1 MVEGQ
6 LACRVALAAVLA
18 AVFVSCKNVPSVEL
32 DLVSRQAVIKQKP
45 DNSWNRNMEIHRR
58 YPVVPIGFEIT
69 LEAAHIAPV
78 LEVVVCIISFL
89 EGDNFGK
96 LTKKQRKSPPC
107 PDYADGHIVLV
118 QNKNSAI
125 KPGIKLGGNHYHQ
138 LPNSA
143 RRLLNKSNT

>member
-1 MVEGQ
+1 M
-6 LACRVALAAVLA
+6 ALAAVLA

-32 DLVSRQAVIKQKP
+32 DLVSWQAVIKQKP
-45 DNSWNRNMEIHRR
+45 DNSGNRNMKIHRR
-58 YPVVPIGFEIT
+58 YPIVPIGFEVAF
-69 LEAAHIAPV
+69 EAAYIAPV
-78 LEVVVCIISFL
+78 LEVVVRIISFF

-96 LTKKQRKSPPC
+96 LTKQQRKSPPC
-107 PDYADGHIVLV
+107 PDYADSHIVLV

-143 RRLLNKSNT
+143 HRLVNKSST